1 MDNNLEMLT
10 RAKTYLEQLANGVDP
25 LSGASL
31 PDDTV
36 LNNVRISRCFFF
48 VADVL
53 QLVIENGGEVK
64 RAVRQSLS
72 PFTISEEEKARI
84 ELSDEPLMISKL
96 CDRINSQIDTEKFN
110 KLKVTAFGKWLVD
123 KGFLNIEIHN
133 DNKYKKATTAGI
145 KIGIVS
151 EWRTYGDHD
160 YYAVTYKREAQQFLL
175 DNLDEIIAVSN
186 GGSLV

>member
-25 LSGASL
+25 ISGASL

-36 LNNVRISRCFFF
+36 LNNVRISRCFFY

-64 RAVRQSLS
+64 RTVRQALS
-72 PFTISEEEKARI
+72 PFAISEEEKARV
-84 ELSDEPLMISKL
+84 ELSDEPLPISKF
-96 CDRINSQIDTEKFN
+96 CDRINGQIDTEKHI
-110 KLKVTAFGKWLVD
+110 KLKVTSFGKWLVD

-133 DNKYKKATTAGI
+133 DNKYKKATAAGT

-151 EWRTYGDHD
+151 EWRAYGDRD
-160 YYAVTYKREAQQFLL
+160 YYAITYSKDAQQFLL
-175 DNLDEIIAVSN
+175 DNLDEIITVSN
-186 GGSLV
+186 GESLT